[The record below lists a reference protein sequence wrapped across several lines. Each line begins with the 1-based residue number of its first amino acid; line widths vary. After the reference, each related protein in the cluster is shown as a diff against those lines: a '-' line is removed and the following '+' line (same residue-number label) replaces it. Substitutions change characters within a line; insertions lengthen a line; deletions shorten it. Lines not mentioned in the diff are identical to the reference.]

1 MAEDIQYIKKQ
12 VKKEINHLKGLYSRI
27 SKMEKRKEPERYRIK
42 KLEQE
47 LFRKNPNA
55 NIDRELLALVGTEPY
70 NPPSHDKEI
79 VRRIAAE
86 RYG

>member
-12 VKKEINHLKGLYSRI
+12 VEKEINHLKSLYSRI
-27 SKMEKRKEPERYRIK
+27 GRMEKRKEPEKYRIK

-47 LFRKNPNA
+47 LLRKNPNA
-55 NIDRELLALVGTEPY
+55 RVDRKLLALVGTEPY
-70 NPPSHDKEI
+70 NPVSEDKEI
-79 VRRIAAE
+79 VRRVAAE